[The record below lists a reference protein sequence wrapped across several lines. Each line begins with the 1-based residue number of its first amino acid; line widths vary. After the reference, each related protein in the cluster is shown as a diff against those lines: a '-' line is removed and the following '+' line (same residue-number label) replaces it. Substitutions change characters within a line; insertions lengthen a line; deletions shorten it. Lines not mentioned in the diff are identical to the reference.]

1 MISLSA
7 AERELYSRQIAVPR
21 WGPAAQHRLKRGVA
35 FVAGAGGLGSAV
47 CYYLTAAGIGCLRVC
62 DREAV
67 GLSNLNRQILY
78 GTEDIGKP
86 KAAAAAERLK
96 RLNPHTRVVA
106 LYEVIAARSIE
117 RLAAD
122 ASIVIDCLDNFETRF
137 ILNEYCVAR
146 SLPGSAVSTPL
157 DWIFPPPLRRVIP
170 AAALVGIGLL
180 AGVAWQSLRGGG
192 SVDPASPPPGVS
204 APPPQLAES
213 PSGAE
218 PAPALRASE
227 DLMVSDDGF
236 AEEIPVARDPWEA
249 AEEEN
254 AGSPELGAEPVR
266 TAVIPAPAAEPG
278 APLPE

>member
-137 ILNEYCVAR
+137 VLNEYCVAR
-146 SLPGSAVSTPL
+146 SLPLVHAGVSGFSGQLAFFHPPQTACLRCVFSETPPEKKTAVVGAAAGVLGSLEASEALKHLTDRGGTLSDRLLIWDGDRGNVEVVSVSKDPL
-157 DWIFPPPLRRVIP
+157 CPVCGRSKTSP
-170 AAALVGIGLL
+170 AAV
-180 AGVAWQSLRGGG
+180 Q
-192 SVDPASPPPGVS
+192 P
-204 APPPQLAES
+204 
-213 PSGAE
+213 
-218 PAPALRASE
+218 
-227 DLMVSDDGF
+227 
-236 AEEIPVARDPWEA
+236 
-249 AEEEN
+249 
-254 AGSPELGAEPVR
+254 
-266 TAVIPAPAAEPG
+266 
-278 APLPE
+278 